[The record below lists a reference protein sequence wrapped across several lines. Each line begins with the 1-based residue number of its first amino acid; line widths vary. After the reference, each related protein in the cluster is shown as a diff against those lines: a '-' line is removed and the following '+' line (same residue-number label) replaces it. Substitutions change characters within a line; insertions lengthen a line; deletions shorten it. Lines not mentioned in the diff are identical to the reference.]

1 MNTTKNAATVK
12 ELKKLVLILFAALI
26 SSLGMHVFVYP
37 ASFAPSG
44 VDGIATMLYELTGIN
59 AAYYILLINIPLL
72 AVAYFFLS
80 RRYVIYT
87 VVFTVLSSVLMIF
100 YEQIGLYAYL
110 PSGEGLI
117 SAVFSGFLFG
127 VRTGIMLKIGA
138 SSGGIDIIACIV
150 QKKMPHKNTE
160 NIIVIICYTIIAT
173 SYFVYGNISSVLLSV
188 IQMVVFER
196 ASATV
201 QKENRNAI
209 EVKIITKNPDAI
221 RHDIIYNLKHGATV
235 LDSRGMYTDG
245 ESHMIISIINL
256 RQLAEFLEIMKKYPD
271 SFTYFGEV
279 SGVRGNFRWQRDDEV
294 K

>member
-1 MNTTKNAATVK
+1 MMPSVKREIKNAA
-12 ELKKLVLILFAALI
+12 LIVFAAVI

-44 VDGIATMLYELTGIN
+44 VDGIATMLYEITGLN
-59 AAYYILLINIPLL
+59 AAYFILLINIPLL
-72 AVAYFFLS
+72 VFAWFVLN

-87 VVFTVLSSVLMIF
+87 VIFTLLSSGLLIL
-100 YEQIGLYAYL
+100 YEAIGLYAYL
-110 PSGEGLI
+110 PTGEGLI

-150 QKKMPHKNTE
+150 QKKMPHKNPE
-160 NIIVIICYTIIAT
+160 NIIVLICYAIIGA
-173 SYFVYGNISSVLLSV
+173 SYFVYGDIRSVLLSV

-196 ASATV
+196 ASASV

-209 EVKIITKNPDAI
+209 EVKIITKNPEAI

-235 LDSRGMYTDG
+235 IDSRGMYTDG
-245 ESHMIISIINL
+245 ESHVIISIINL

-279 SGVRGNFRWQRDDEV
+279 AGVRGNFRWQKDDEAR
-294 K
+294 